1 MKEELPDRPTNQS
14 SLRHPNPPPKT
25 LRKPTRSKQE
35 QQQQHQ
41 QHQQQERGCV
51 YDHRG
56 LVRVDKR
63 KEITKGIQSEME
75 RLAETAKETTKG
87 VTTTTTTTKA
97 RGPETA

>member
-41 QHQQQERGCV
+41 QQERGCL

-63 KEITKGIQSEME
+63 KERTKGIQSEME

-87 VTTTTTTTKA
+87 VTTTTTTTTTKA

>member
-25 LRKPTRSKQE
+25 LRNPTRSKQE
-35 QQQQHQ
+35 QQQQ
-41 QHQQQERGCV
+41 ERGCV
-51 YDHRG
+51 YDHKG
-56 LVRVDKR
+56 LVHVDIR